1 METKDCDTHMS
12 SQQFGGENGKISVQG
27 LCCVVN
33 IQAILDYLRS
43 HPNRKRKTKTKKEE
57 N

>member
-12 SQQFGGENGKISVQG
+12 SQQFAGENGKISVQG
-27 LCCVVN
+27 LGSVVN
-33 IQAILDYLRS
+33 IQAILDHLRS
-43 HPNRKRKTKTKKEE
+43 HPNRKK